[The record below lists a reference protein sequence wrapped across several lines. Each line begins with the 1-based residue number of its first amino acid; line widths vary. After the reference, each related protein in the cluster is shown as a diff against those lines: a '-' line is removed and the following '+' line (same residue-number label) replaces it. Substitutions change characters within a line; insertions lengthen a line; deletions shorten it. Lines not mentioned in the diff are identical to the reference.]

1 MRPIATPSR
10 GTAAG
15 RRSRL
20 ALVTDW
26 DIADIPDQNGRT
38 FIVTGA
44 NSGLGAVTTRALA
57 GAGARV
63 IMACRDEVKARAVAD
78 SIGDRAQVRRLD
90 LADLDSVREFAE
102 AVEPADVLINNAGV
116 MALPLRRT
124 AQGFEMQVGTNH
136 LGHFA
141 LTGLLLDKIA
151 DRIVTVSSGAHLIGR
166 INLAD
171 LNWEHRR
178 YERWRAYGQ
187 SKLANLMFMR
197 ELQRRL
203 TASGSPKLSVA
214 AHPGYAA
221 TDLQFHTESLVHYL
235 MPLGNR
241 ILAQSSEMG
250 ALPSLF
256 AATAAVQP
264 GGFYGP
270 DRLGG
275 LRGHPAPS
283 GSSAASKDEVTARRL
298 WDLSE
303 QLTGVTYKFG

>member
-1 MRPIATPSR
+1 MS
-10 GTAAG
+10 
-15 RRSRL
+15 
-20 ALVTDW
+20 DW
-26 DIADIPDQNGRT
+26 DIADIPDQSGRT

-44 NSGLGAVTTRALA
+44 NSGLGAVTARALA
-57 GAGARV
+57 GAGAQV
-63 IMACRDEVKARAVAD
+63 VMACRDEVKARAVAD
-78 SIGDRAQVRRLD
+78 TIGERAQVRRLD

-102 AVEPADVLINNAGV
+102 SVGPTDVLINNAGV

-141 LTGLLLDKIA
+141 LAGLLLDKIS

-166 INLAD
+166 IDLTD

-178 YERWRAYGQ
+178 YARWKAYGQ
-187 SKLANLMFMR
+187 AKLANLMFAR

-203 TASGSPKLSVA
+203 SAHGSSKISVA

-221 TDLQFHTESLVHYL
+221 TDLQFHTESLISVI

-241 ILAQSSEMG
+241 ILAQSAEMG
-250 ALPSLF
+250 ALPSLY
-256 AATAAVQP
+256 AATADGVEP

-275 LRGHPAPS
+275 LRGHPALS
-283 GSSAASKDEVTARRL
+283 SSSAASKDEVSSRRL

-303 QLTGVTYKFG
+303 QLTKVTYHFG